1 MMQYRRTLYYP
12 NYFMN
17 YFKIILF
24 SLLGV
29 CFLKSQEVPE
39 DLIGDEHV
47 REEFG
52 VNRFTTP
59 SIKKLFEQLD
69 ELGELPYAELKREI
83 PKTIPRERTLVAL
96 GLGTLISD
104 GFLVVQSE
112 EIEELENIGR
122 AVLKQAQV
130 LGAGKRV
137 TKYTKSILENSVLG
151 KWDKLKE
158 ELSKTQADV
167 EAEMVM
173 LRDVDIANLVA
184 LGGWIRAFEIAAV
197 TTQKNYSNEKAV
209 KLART
214 DLIAYFVET
223 LQGLEP
229 KLRER
234 AHLIQINKDLESLL
248 ASLGGHDPESEN
260 PQPKIIPT
268 KEDVAELAKKA
279 RAILAIIESSK

>member
-1 MMQYRRTLYYP
+1 MQYRRTLYYP

-104 GFLVVQSE
+104 GFLIVQSE

>member
-1 MMQYRRTLYYP
+1 
-12 NYFMN
+12 MN

-260 PQPKIIPT
+260 SQPKIIPT

>member
-1 MMQYRRTLYYP
+1 MCIRDR
-12 NYFMN
+12 
-17 YFKIILF
+17 
-24 SLLGV
+24 
-29 CFLKSQEVPE
+29 
-39 DLIGDEHV
+39 
-47 REEFG
+47 
-52 VNRFTTP
+52 
-59 SIKKLFEQLD
+59 
-69 ELGELPYAELKREI
+69 
-83 PKTIPRERTLVAL
+83 
-96 GLGTLISD
+96 LISD

>member
-1 MMQYRRTLYYP
+1 
-12 NYFMN
+12 MN

-29 CFLKSQEVPE
+29 SFLKSQEVPE
-39 DLIGDEHV
+39 DLISDEHV

-209 KLART
+209 TLART

-234 AHLIQINKDLESLL
+234 AHLIQINKDLESML

>member
-1 MMQYRRTLYYP
+1 
-12 NYFMN
+12 MN

-69 ELGELPYAELKREI
+69 ELGLYLMLNLREKFQKRFQE
-83 PKTIPRERTLVAL
+83 KELVAL

-248 ASLGGHDPESEN
+248 ASLGHDPESEN
-260 PQPKIIPT
+260 PQPK
-268 KEDVAELAKKA
+268 
-279 RAILAIIESSK
+279 

>member
-1 MMQYRRTLYYP
+1 MQYRRTLYCP

-279 RAILAIIESSK
+279 RAILAIIESTK

>member
-12 NYFMN
+12 NFFMN

-52 VNRFTTP
+52 VNKFTTP

-248 ASLGGHDPESEN
+248 ASLGGHNPESEN

>member
-1 MMQYRRTLYYP
+1 MQYRRTLYYP

-17 YFKIILF
+17 HFKIILF

-268 KEDVAELAKKA
+268 KEGVAELAKKA
-279 RAILAIIESSK
+279 RAILTIIESPK

>member
-24 SLLGV
+24 SSLGV

>member
-1 MMQYRRTLYYP
+1 MQYRRTLYYP

-130 LGAGKRV
+130 LGAGKRI

>member
-1 MMQYRRTLYYP
+1 
-12 NYFMN
+12 MN
-17 YFKIILF
+17 FLKIILL
-24 SLLGV
+24 SILGIG
-29 CFLKSQEVPE
+29 LIKSQEVPE
-39 DLIGDEHV
+39 DLIDDEHV

-52 VNRFTTP
+52 VNKFTTP

-69 ELGELPYAELKREI
+69 DLGELPYAELKRAI

-104 GFLVVQSE
+104 GFLIVQSE

-122 AVLKQAQV
+122 AVLKQAQI

-173 LRDVDIANLVA
+173 LKDVDIANLVA
-184 LGGWIRAFEIAAV
+184 LGGWIRAFEIALV
-197 TTQKNYSNEKAV
+197 TTQKNYSVDKAN
-209 KLART
+209 KLVRT
-214 DLIAYFVET
+214 DLIAYFIET

-234 AHLIQINKDLESLL
+234 AHLIQINKELEGIL
-248 ASLGGHDPESEN
+248 ASLGGYDPESEN
-260 PQPKIIPT
+260 PQTNQSPT
-268 KEDVAELAKKA
+268 KEEVAGLAKKA
-279 RAILAIIESSK
+279 RAILSIIESA

>member
-1 MMQYRRTLYYP
+1 MLSLR
-12 NYFMN
+12 
-17 YFKIILF
+17 IILLILPL
-24 SLLGV
+24 STIL
-29 CFLKSQEVPE
+29 SAQEVPE
-39 DLIGDEHV
+39 DLVGDEHV

-69 ELGELPYAELKREI
+69 ELGDLPYAQLKREI
-83 PKTIPRERTLVAL
+83 PKTISRDRSLVAL

-104 GFLVVQSE
+104 GFLIVQSE
-112 EIEELENIGR
+112 QIEELEDIGR

-137 TKYTKSILENSVLG
+137 TKYTKSILESSVLG

-184 LGGWIRAFEIAAV
+184 LGGWLRALEIAAV
-197 TTQKNYSNEKAV
+197 TTSINYSEAKAS
-209 KLART
+209 KLSRT
-214 DLIAYFVET
+214 DVTAYFLET

-229 KLRER
+229 KLRQRVHIVNLTKELEILL
-234 AHLIQINKDLESLL
+234 AEMGGHEPETENKDKDQPSPKVLTQEETLSL
-248 ASLGGHDPESEN
+248 S
-260 PQPKIIPT
+260 
-268 KEDVAELAKKA
+268 KA
-279 RAILAIIESSK
+279 ARKMILIIETGK

>member
-1 MMQYRRTLYYP
+1 
-12 NYFMN
+12 MN

-268 KEDVAELAKKA
+268 KEDVSELAKKA

>member
-1 MMQYRRTLYYP
+1 
-12 NYFMN
+12 MN

-234 AHLIQINKDLESLL
+234 AHLIQINKDLESML

-268 KEDVAELAKKA
+268 KEGVAELAKKA

>member
-1 MMQYRRTLYYP
+1 
-12 NYFMN
+12 MN

-279 RAILAIIESSK
+279 RAILAIIESTK

>member
-1 MMQYRRTLYYP
+1 
-12 NYFMN
+12 MN

-24 SLLGV
+24 SLFGV

>member
-1 MMQYRRTLYYP
+1 M
-12 NYFMN
+12 
-17 YFKIILF
+17 LF
-24 SLLGV
+24 LQISLLT
-29 CFLKSQEVPE
+29 LSLSTLLSAQEVPE
-39 DLIGDEHV
+39 DLVGDEHV

-69 ELGELPYAELKREI
+69 ELGELPYAKLKREL
-83 PKTIPRERTLVAL
+83 PKTISRDRSLVAL

-104 GFLVVQSE
+104 GFLIVQCE
-112 EIEELENIGR
+112 QIEELENIGR

-137 TKYTKSILENSVLG
+137 TKYTKSILESSVLG

-158 ELSKTQADV
+158 ELSKTQKDV

-184 LGGWIRAFEIAAV
+184 LGGWLRAFEIAAI
-197 TTQKNYSNEKAV
+197 TTSINYSESRAS
-209 KLART
+209 KLSRT
-214 DLIAYFVET
+214 DVIAYFLET

-229 KLRER
+229 KLRQR
-234 AHLIQINKDLESLL
+234 AHIVNLTKELESLL
-248 ASLGGHDPESEN
+248 AELGGHEPETEN
-260 PQPKIIPT
+260 KDRPAPKVLT
-268 KEDVAELAKKA
+268 QAETLSLSKRA
-279 RAILAIIESSK
+279 RQMLQIIETGK

>member
-1 MMQYRRTLYYP
+1 MQNSHTLYYP

-279 RAILAIIESSK
+279 RAILAIIESTK

>member
-1 MMQYRRTLYYP
+1 MQYRRTLYYP

-197 TTQKNYSNEKAV
+197 TTQKNYSNERAV

>member
-1 MMQYRRTLYYP
+1 M
-12 NYFMN
+12 
-17 YFKIILF
+17 LF
-24 SLLGV
+24 LQISLLI
-29 CFLKSQEVPE
+29 LSLSTILSAQEVPE
-39 DLIGDEHV
+39 DLVGDEHV

-69 ELGELPYAELKREI
+69 ELGELPYAKLKREL
-83 PKTIPRERTLVAL
+83 PKTISRDRSLVAL

-104 GFLVVQSE
+104 GFLIVQSE
-112 EIEELENIGR
+112 QIEELENIGR

-137 TKYTKSILENSVLG
+137 TKYTKSILESSVLG

-158 ELSKTQADV
+158 ELSKTQKDV

-184 LGGWIRAFEIAAV
+184 LGGWLRAFEIAAI
-197 TTQKNYSNEKAV
+197 TTSINYSESRAS
-209 KLART
+209 KLSRT
-214 DLIAYFVET
+214 DVIAYFLET

-229 KLRER
+229 KLRQR
-234 AHLIQINKDLESLL
+234 AHIVNLTKELESLL
-248 ASLGGHDPESEN
+248 AELGGYKPETEN
-260 PQPKIIPT
+260 KDRPAPKVLT
-268 KEDVAELAKKA
+268 QAETLSLSKRA
-279 RAILAIIESSK
+279 RQMLQIIETGK

>member
-1 MMQYRRTLYYP
+1 MQYRRTLYYP

-173 LRDVDIANLVA
+173 LKDVDIANLVA

-268 KEDVAELAKKA
+268 NEDVAELAKKA

>member
-1 MMQYRRTLYYP
+1 
-12 NYFMN
+12 MN

-279 RAILAIIESSK
+279 RGILAIIESTK

>member
-1 MMQYRRTLYYP
+1 
-12 NYFMN
+12 MN

-197 TTQKNYSNEKAV
+197 TTQKNYSNEKAI

>member
-104 GFLVVQSE
+104 GFLIVQSE

>member
-248 ASLGGHDPESEN
+248 ASLGGHDPESES

>member
-1 MMQYRRTLYYP
+1 
-12 NYFMN
+12 MN

-39 DLIGDEHV
+39 DLIGDEQV

-104 GFLVVQSE
+104 GFLIVQSE

>member
-1 MMQYRRTLYYP
+1 
-12 NYFMN
+12 MN

-24 SLLGV
+24 SSLGV

-184 LGGWIRAFEIAAV
+184 LGGWIRAFQIAAV
-197 TTQKNYSNEKAV
+197 TTKKNYSNEKAV

-248 ASLGGHDPESEN
+248 ASLGGHDPESES

>member
-1 MMQYRRTLYYP
+1 
-12 NYFMN
+12 MN
-17 YFKIILF
+17 FLKIILLSTLGI
-24 SLLGV
+24 SL
-29 CFLKSQEVPE
+29 LKSQEVPE

-52 VNRFTTP
+52 VNKFTTP

-69 ELGELPYAELKREI
+69 DLGELPYAELKREI

-104 GFLVVQSE
+104 GFLIVQSE

-122 AVLKQAQV
+122 AVLKQAQI

-173 LRDVDIANLVA
+173 LKDVDIANLVA
-184 LGGWIRAFEIAAV
+184 LGGWIRAFEIALV
-197 TTQKNYSNEKAV
+197 TTQKNYSVDKAN
-209 KLART
+209 KLVRT
-214 DLIAYFVET
+214 DLIAYFIET

-234 AHLIQINKDLESLL
+234 AHLIQINKELEGIL
-248 ASLGGHDPESEN
+248 ASLGGYDPESEN
-260 PQPKIIPT
+260 PQTNPSPT
-268 KEDVAELAKKA
+268 KEEVAGLAKKA
-279 RAILAIIESSK
+279 RAILSIIESA

>member
-1 MMQYRRTLYYP
+1 MCFFRIL
-12 NYFMN
+12 
-17 YFKIILF
+17 LF
-24 SLLGV
+24 SLIGTFL
-29 CFLKSQEVPE
+29 LKSQEVPE

-69 ELGELPYAELKREI
+69 ELGELPYAELKREL
-83 PKTIPRERTLVAL
+83 PKSIPRDRTLVAL

-104 GFLVVQSE
+104 GFLIIQSE
-112 EIEELENIGR
+112 EISELENIGR

-158 ELSKTQADV
+158 ELAKTQADV

-197 TTQKNYSNEKAV
+197 TTHKNYSLERAS

-229 KLRER
+229 KLRKKNY
-234 AHLIQINKDLESLL
+234 LIEINNSLESLL
-248 ASLGGHDPESEN
+248 ASLGGHEPESEN
-260 PQPKIIPT
+260 LEPKIIPS
-268 KEDVAELAKKA
+268 KEDVIELASKA
-279 RAILAIIESSK
+279 RAILTIIESAK

>member
-1 MMQYRRTLYYP
+1 MLSLR
-12 NYFMN
+12 
-17 YFKIILF
+17 IILLILPL
-24 SLLGV
+24 STIL
-29 CFLKSQEVPE
+29 SAQEVPE
-39 DLIGDEHV
+39 DLVGDEHV

-69 ELGELPYAELKREI
+69 ELGDLPYAQLKREI
-83 PKTIPRERTLVAL
+83 PKTISRDRSLVAL

-104 GFLVVQSE
+104 GFLIVQSE
-112 EIEELENIGR
+112 QIEELEDIGR

-137 TKYTKSILENSVLG
+137 TKYTKSILESSVLG

-184 LGGWIRAFEIAAV
+184 LGGWLRALEIAAV
-197 TTQKNYSNEKAV
+197 TTSINYSEAKAS
-209 KLART
+209 KLSRT
-214 DLIAYFVET
+214 DVIAYFLET

-229 KLRER
+229 KLRQRVHIVNLTKE
-234 AHLIQINKDLESLL
+234 LEVLL
-248 ASLGGHDPESEN
+248 AELGGHEPETEN
-260 PQPKIIPT
+260 KDQDQPSPKVLT
-268 KEDVAELAKKA
+268 QEGTLSLSKA
-279 RAILAIIESSK
+279 ARKMMLIIETGK

>member
-1 MMQYRRTLYYP
+1 
-12 NYFMN
+12 MN

-122 AVLKQAQV
+122 AILKQAQV

>member
-1 MMQYRRTLYYP
+1 MCFFRI
-12 NYFMN
+12 F
-17 YFKIILF
+17 LF
-24 SLLGV
+24 SLIGT
-29 CFLKSQEVPE
+29 FSLKSQEVPE

-69 ELGELPYAELKREI
+69 ELGELPYAELKREL
-83 PKTIPRERTLVAL
+83 PKSIPRDRTLVAL

-104 GFLVVQSE
+104 GFLIVQSE
-112 EIEELENIGR
+112 EISELENIGR

-158 ELSKTQADV
+158 ELAKTQADV

-173 LRDVDIANLVA
+173 IRDVDIANLVA

-197 TTQKNYSNEKAV
+197 TTHKNYSEEKAS

-229 KLRER
+229 KLRKKN
-234 AHLIQINKDLESLL
+234 HLTEINNSLEGLL
-248 ASLGGHDPESEN
+248 ASLGGHEPESEN
-260 PQPKIIPT
+260 SEPKKIPS
-268 KEDVAELAKKA
+268 KDDVIGLASKA
-279 RAILAIIESSK
+279 RSILTIIESPK

>member
-1 MMQYRRTLYYP
+1 
-12 NYFMN
+12 MN
-17 YFKIILF
+17 YFKIIVF

-104 GFLVVQSE
+104 GFLIVQSE

-279 RAILAIIESSK
+279 RAILAIIESTK